1 MVNEHLFDAFHGSFN
16 KSNDDFPVLNT
27 KGFSRNDAVNQKFD
41 ARLLEIFGADEFA
54 IAILHQAKGKRGGCD
69 DAIDQT
75 LRKACDRLC
84 RCAGLDDVDPLNVI
98 EVKDRLQR
106 EVRYRSQPTYRDS
119 LSDQISDRFNFRFYD
134 ERLNRVRDRR
144 RNLDDISSLQHVRD

>member
-1 MVNEHLFDAFHGSFN
+1 M
-16 KSNDDFPVLNT
+16 
-27 KGFSRNDAVNQKFD
+27 
-41 ARLLEIFGADEFA
+41 
-54 IAILHQAKGKRGGCD
+54 
-69 DAIDQT
+69 
-75 LRKACDRLC
+75 C